1 MIERIAVEDDYA
13 RPASPGWRG
22 RDWSACERNALVAG
36 RRLHYLDTGS
46 GERTFVLVHGMGGR
60 WQHWLET
67 IPSLAEHARVLA
79 IDLPGFGQSEPPA
92 AAVSLDGFADAT
104 AELIGDL
111 GIERVVLVG
120 HSMGGPIALRFASRH
135 PNLAEAIV
143 LVGGAVF
150 QFSALLGLREI
161 LRFVAERPR
170 ESLAIGAEIA
180 TAGLPAPAGL
190 RRLIAGSPQL
200 RRLFLAPYLFDPAAL
215 LPDSAALIIDGAGA
229 PGVLPTARAIGR
241 SDPREGT
248 EAVSR
253 AGGGSPPRLALC
265 ARHRRPRQGPE
276 ARNPIGASP
285 ASMAPRP
292 DCPRRPQRPGRH
304 RRPEPTPLDRVAPG
318 RRSLDQRK
326 RLRGPGHA
334 PRLEGPP
341 RLQERRRRILRHR
354 LGELQR
360 PGDPRRAAPAALV
373 SRRRPLMRTPRTP
386 PWPP

>member
-22 RDWSACERNALVAG
+22 RDWSACERDAIVAA

-92 AAVSLDGFADAT
+92 AGASLDGFADAV

-111 GIERVVLVG
+111 GIERAVFVG

-135 PNLAEAIV
+135 PDLAEAIV
-143 LVGGAVF
+143 LVCGAVF

-170 ESLAIGAEIA
+170 ESVAIAAEIA

-190 RRLIAGSPQL
+190 RRLIASSPRL
-200 RRLFLAPYLFDPAAL
+200 RRLFLAPYVFDPAS
-215 LPDSAALIIDGAGA
+215 LPSESAALIVDGAGA

-248 EAVSR
+248 EAVSCPILSIAAEHDRIAPLADTEAFQDEVPR
-253 AGGGSPPRLALC
+253 AR
-265 ARHRRPRQGPE
+265 
-276 ARNPIGASP
+276 
-285 ASMAPRP
+285 
-292 DCPRRPQRPGRH
+292 
-304 RRPEPTPLDRVAPG
+304 TVV
-318 RRSLDQRK
+318 
-326 RLRGPGHA
+326 
-334 PRLEGPP
+334 LEGCGHMAMLERAEAFNAQLLAFAQALSGGAPTQT
-341 RLQERRRRILRHR
+341 RQE
-354 LGELQR
+354 Q
-360 PGDPRRAAPAALV
+360 A
-373 SRRRPLMRTPRTP
+373 
-386 PWPP
+386 